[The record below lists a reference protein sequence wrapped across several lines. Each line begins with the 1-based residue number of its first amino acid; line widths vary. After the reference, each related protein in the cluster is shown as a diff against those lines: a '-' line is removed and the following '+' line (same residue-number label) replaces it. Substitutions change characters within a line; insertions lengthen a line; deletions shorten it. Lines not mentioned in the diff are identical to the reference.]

1 MTLIDSERGFM
12 PTVGLSLIGKSN
24 SFGIAN
30 ETALTFKVLW
40 QTRKGTLSFNEWKE
54 GFDG

>member
-12 PTVGLSLIGKSN
+12 PAVGLSLIEKNN

-40 QTRKGTLSFNEWKE
+40 QTRKGTSSFNKRKE
-54 GFDG
+54 RFDG